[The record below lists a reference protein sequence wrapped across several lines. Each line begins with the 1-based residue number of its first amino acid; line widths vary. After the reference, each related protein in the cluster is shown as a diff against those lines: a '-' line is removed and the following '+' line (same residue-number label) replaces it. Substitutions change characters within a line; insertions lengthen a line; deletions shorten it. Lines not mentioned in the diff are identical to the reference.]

1 MKITI
6 EDLIEK
12 LQEEFEDIPEGEI
25 QPRTA
30 FDSIENWGSMH
41 ILILIA
47 LADVNYQV
55 QLTGADLKGLRTV
68 QDLYDLIIEKSN

>member
-1 MKITI
+1 MKVII

-12 LQEEFEDIPEGEI
+12 LQEEFDDLPKGVI
-25 QPRTA
+25 QPNTT

-47 LADVNYQV
+47 LVDVNYQV
-55 QLTGADLKGLRTV
+55 QITGADLKGLRTV
-68 QDLYDLIIEKSN
+68 KDLYDLIIEKSN